1 MTTTA
6 TPRYHSRGGGGSAAR
21 CCSTSWMLILIV
33 LFVCEGGVAFSR
45 PLWSSSLGR
54 TARGGRPTASTL
66 MLIDRPAAFDQTRQ
80 RRSGAALTRTT
91 RSAPSTTTTT
101 TATNRHR
108 SASEMA
114 LQQLRG
120 GGGGTVAVVATFNRF
135 VQYIGQNRSRCLLI
149 LGAAIVLESCATG
162 LSKRAK
168 DTGSVSTFLV
178 AACLNI
184 CWYVNTTSQRARLG
198 HFYRLVQSLV
208 SSLMMRTVG
217 QPATTSATNN
227 DQCC

>member
-1 MTTTA
+1 MTITTTA
-6 TPRYHSRGGGGSAAR
+6 RYHARGRGGSAAR
-21 CCSTSWMLILIV
+21 CCSTSWMLILVV

-45 PLWSSSLGR
+45 PLWSSSSLGR
-54 TARGGRPTASTL
+54 TARGGGPTATTL
-66 MLIDRPAAFDQTRQ
+66 MLIDRSAAVDQTR
-80 RRSGAALTRTT
+80 RRRAGAAFTRTT
-91 RSAPSTTTTT
+91 RSSPSTTRTT
-101 TATNRHR
+101 TATTRHR

-184 CWYVNTTSQRARLG
+184 CWYVHTTRQRARLG
-198 HFYRLVQSLV
+198 HFYQLLLLPFV
-208 SSLMMRTVG
+208 SS
-217 QPATTSATNN
+217 SY
-227 DQCC
+227 